1 MLQKLA
7 EHIEAA
13 NARAADADDR
23 AGRASSCFDRA
34 QQLELAK
41 AWRHV
46 ASSYEFVLSM
56 ENFLIDAHRN
66 KWPFKAKDFQ
76 KPLWLNDKD

>member
-13 NARAADADDR
+13 KRKAAEAEERAA
-23 AGRASSCFDRA
+23 RASSFDRA

-46 ASSYEFVLSM
+46 VSSYEFMVSM
-56 ENFLIDAHRN
+56 EKFLIDAHRSESPS
-66 KWPFKAKDFQ
+66 KTDDLP
-76 KPLWLNDKD
+76 KPPSLDKKH

>member
-13 NARAADADDR
+13 KQKSAEAEGRAA
-23 AGRASSCFDRA
+23 RASSDSDRTN
-34 QQLELAK
+34 QLELAK

-56 ENFLIDAHRN
+56 EKFLIDAHHSE
-66 KWPFKAKDFQ
+66 WPFKAEDIP
-76 KPLWLNDKD
+76 KPPSLNDKH

>member
-13 NARAADADDR
+13 KARAAEAEER
-23 AGRASSCFDRA
+23 AARASSHSERA
-34 QQLELAK
+34 NQLELAK

-46 ASSYEFVLSM
+46 ASSYEFVLSI
-56 ENFLIDAHRN
+56 EKFLIDAHRSE
-66 KWPFKAKDFQ
+66 WPFKAEDLP
-76 KPLWLNDKD
+76 KPPSLNDKH